1 MNEGGFPFGERD
13 PDAIAARDPAVSRH
27 CKEELTE
34 PRFVRSDLAAG
45 LEVEDVR
52 VRFALAFGELDRR
65 RAPDLIR
72 SGANPL
78 GAVGLEPEDLH
89 RSILPELAQ

>member
-1 MNEGGFPFGERD
+1 MK
-13 PDAIAARDPAVSRH
+13 AASPSASGTRTPSPPATQPSPAH
-27 CKEELTE
+27 SKEELTE

-78 GAVGLEPEDLH
+78 GEVGLEPEDLH
-89 RSILPELAQ
+89 RPILPELAQ